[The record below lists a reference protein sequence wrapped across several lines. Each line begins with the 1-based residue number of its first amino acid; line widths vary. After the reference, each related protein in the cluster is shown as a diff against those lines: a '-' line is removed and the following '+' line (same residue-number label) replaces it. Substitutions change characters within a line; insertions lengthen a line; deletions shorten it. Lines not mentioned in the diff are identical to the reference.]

1 MKRTNF
7 KFKGKWKIKWLT
19 ISLGFFFIGSLG
31 FGISCANLKKDK
43 EIKSEI
49 IAESE
54 IANTIT
60 KKLLEQKHL
69 LNVFEDDVLKA
80 TQAEEVV
87 KNSFYQ
93 EKLSKFI
100 RLIIKNHPKIIN
112 NLLIVNKTKINF
124 DKIGL
129 ADFKFIEDSV
139 VTKIT
144 YSQNDKFFKSSAE
157 IVING
162 FMANKKAEKD
172 LSTKSNNFNK
182 EIIKEIAQI
191 INDFSPTLL
200 NFTDFFDSNFDHNL
214 LKDKKTLIS
223 FIEKFIRKIIVE
235 NSSSF
240 KNVFKHDDQFFNI
253 NPNLIYVIDVSRKP
267 FITEN
272 FVDSSDFLY
281 VKITYDKHDL
291 NDINAYPQIVLNGFS
306 DLIFTDNDLD

>member
-100 RLIIKNHPKIIN
+100 RLIIKNHPKII
-112 NLLIVNKTKINF
+112 
-124 DKIGL
+124 
-129 ADFKFIEDSV
+129 
-139 VTKIT
+139 
-144 YSQNDKFFKSSAE
+144 
-157 IVING
+157 
-162 FMANKKAEKD
+162 
-172 LSTKSNNFNK
+172 
-182 EIIKEIAQI
+182 KEIAQI

-223 FIEKFIRKIIVE
+223 FIEKFIRKIIFE

-253 NPNLIYVIDVSRKP
+253 NPNLIYVIDVSSKP